1 MTDQF
6 PILKKY
12 TYLNTANH
20 GLVSQDLMDYRR
32 SLNEK
37 MRDEASIFTNRR
49 NDFIDEVRHSIANFM
64 DADPDFTAVIPN
76 FSTGFNT
83 LINGMDPKAIVLLLK
98 GDYPSVN
105 WPVETRGF
113 RTHYVAIDEQMEEH
127 IISVCEKKRPDF
139 FCFSMVQYIS
149 GIQMDLDFL
158 NDLKKRFPDMIM
170 IADATQYVGSEEF
183 CFRESGIDIILASC
197 YKWLHA
203 GDGNGF
209 ICVKEE
215 VQKHI
220 FPKEIGFRSARNVMN
235 SNVTFISRFEPG
247 HQDMIAFGSLQ
258 QAILKVHELGWKK
271 VSDPVKELSKT
282 AKAAFEIRGLL
293 TPVVCSR
300 KNHSSIFNIK
310 GDQKL
315 YDKLLENNII
325 TSLRGDGIRVS
336 FSYFNTAKD
345 LNKLLEVLGL

>member
-1 MTDQF
+1 
-6 PILKKY
+6 
-12 TYLNTANH
+12 
-20 GLVSQDLMDYRR
+20 
-32 SLNEK
+32 
-37 MRDEASIFTNRR
+37 
-49 NDFIDEVRHSIANFM
+49 
-64 DADPDFTAVIPN
+64 
-76 FSTGFNT
+76 
-83 LINGMDPKAIVLLLK
+83 MDPKAIVLLLK